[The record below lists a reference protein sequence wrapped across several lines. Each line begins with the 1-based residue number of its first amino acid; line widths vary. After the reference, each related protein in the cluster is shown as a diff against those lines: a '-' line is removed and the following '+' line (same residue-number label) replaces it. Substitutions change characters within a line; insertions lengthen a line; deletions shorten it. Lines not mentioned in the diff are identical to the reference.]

1 MRLNWLMARRTNAFL
16 LVLLAAAFLTGWLA
30 FGFGTAPARWS
41 LVIHATTGVAVVL
54 LTPWKSAIA
63 RHGIERRRRG
73 WWASSVFAGLVLL
86 SVVAGLAHSTGV
98 LRSWGDWTAI
108 TVHVGAAFAA
118 VPFAIWHVV
127 ARPVVLRR
135 TDFARRRLLQGG
147 AVLVGAAGI
156 YAATE
161 GAVRIGSLPGARRR
175 FTGSYDAGT
184 FDPGRLPATSWL
196 FDQAPATDREAW
208 RLTIHAAS
216 GSTAW
221 TLAELARFDDRL
233 DATLDCTGGFYSLQA
248 WSGVRLDRL
257 IRDPGDALSFEV
269 HSATGYARRFPVEDL
284 GRVILATR
292 LGGQELDAGHGFPA
306 RLVAPD
312 RRGFWWVKWVSSIQ
326 LDGAPAWWQLPF
338 PVQ

>member
-1 MRLNWLMARRTNAFL
+1 MARRTNVFL
-16 LVLLAAAFLTGWLA
+16 LVLLAAAFSTGWLA

-41 LVIHATTGVAVVL
+41 LIVHATTGVAVVL
-54 LTPWKSAIA
+54 LMPWKSAIA

-73 WWASSVFAGLVLL
+73 WWASIVFAGLVLL

-118 VPFAIWHVV
+118 VPFAIWHVA
-127 ARPVVLRR
+127 ARPVAPRR

-147 AVLVGAAGI
+147 AVLAGAAAL

-161 GAVRIGSLPGARRR
+161 GAARIGSLPGARRR
-175 FTGSYDAGT
+175 FTGSYDAGA
-184 FDPGRLPATSWL
+184 FDPGRLPVTSWL

-208 RLTIHAAS
+208 RLRIHALS
-216 GSTAW
+216 GSTAL
-221 TLAELARFDDRL
+221 TFAELAQFDDRL
-233 DATLDCTGGFYSLQA
+233 DATLDCTGGFYSRQA

-257 IRDPGDALSFEV
+257 IPDTGDAMSFEV
-269 HSATGYARRFPVEDL
+269 RSATGYARRFPIEDL

-292 LGGQELDAGHGFPA
+292 LAGQELDAGHGFPA

-312 RRGFWWVKWVSSIQ
+312 RRGFWWVKWVASIQ
-326 LDGAPAWWQLPF
+326 LDAAPAWWQLPF

>member
-1 MRLNWLMARRTNAFL
+1 MARRTNGFL
-16 LVLLAAAFLTGWLA
+16 LLLLAGAFLTGWLA
-30 FGFGTAPARWS
+30 FGFGTAPSRWS

-54 LTPWKSAIA
+54 VTPWKSAIA

-73 WWASSVFAGLVLL
+73 WWASIVFAGLVLI
-86 SVVAGLAHSTGV
+86 SVAAGLAHSTGV

-127 ARPVVLRR
+127 ARPVPLHR

-147 AVLVGAAGI
+147 AVLAGAAGL

-161 GAVRIGSLPGARRR
+161 GASRIVGLPGARRR
-175 FTGSYDAGT
+175 FTGSYDAGA
-184 FDPGRLPATSWL
+184 FAPRRLPVTSWL
-196 FDQAPATDREAW
+196 FDQAPATNREAW
-208 RLTIHAAS
+208 RLTIHSLS

-221 TLAELARFDDRL
+221 TLVELARFDDRL

-257 IRDPGDALSFEV
+257 IPDPGDALSFEV
-269 HSATGYARRFPVEDL
+269 RSATGYARRFPVEDL
-284 GRVILATR
+284 TRVILATR

-312 RRGFWWVKWVSSIQ
+312 RRGVWWVKWVSSIR
-326 LDGAPAWWQLPF
+326 LDAAPAWWQLPF
-338 PVQ
+338 PIQ